1 MKMKK
6 EQIKNLAELEA
17 STVNFSFEN
26 NDFTIAIN
34 TLIDVLSHQK
44 KSLNKKYYI
53 YFFQELFDHIETIHI
68 KNILINELSNCTLCN
83 KNLGI

>member
-26 NDFTIAIN
+26 NDFTTALN

-44 KSLNKKYYI
+44 KTLNKKYYM
-53 YFFQELFDHIETIHI
+53 YFFKELFDHIESDNI
-68 KNILINELSNCTLCN
+68 KIILMNELSNCTLCN